1 MSHSKCIAGQRVNR
15 SAVRI
20 PVFLLL
26 ALLLNAFSACRQ
38 QAERPSETGLASFY
52 STTFEGRTTASGTK
66 FSNSK
71 FTAAHRSL
79 SFGTQVKV
87 TNLENNKSVVVT
99 ITDRGPF
106 IGDRIIDLS
115 GAAAAALDFI
125 DRGVVEVR
133 LEVVSEE

>member
-1 MSHSKCIAGQRVNR
+1 
-15 SAVRI
+15 
-20 PVFLLL
+20 
-26 ALLLNAFSACRQ
+26 
-38 QAERPSETGLASFY
+38 FY
-52 STTFEGRTTASGTK
+52 SKTFEGRTTASGTK

-106 IGDRIIDLS
+106 IADRIIDLS
-115 GAAAAALDFI
+115 EAAAAALDFI
-125 DRGVVEVR
+125 DKGVVEVR
-133 LEVVSEE
+133 LDVVSEE